1 MEVINMVTHVSQ
13 TNTEACS
20 SSKLRLLIAAALFAA
35 LTFIGTYIIKI
46 QTITHGYI
54 HPGDGFVLLS
64 GIFLGP
70 LWGGLAAGFGS
81 MLSDL
86 IGGYITYVPATF
98 IIKAV
103 VAVIAASLTGL
114 IQKLSGSKKSVIPVI
129 ASGVVGE
136 AFMVI
141 AYFVFESFLAVF
153 TAGKGFTASSFDA
166 AVAASAAGIPANII
180 QGVFGVVIAAVLYP
194 ILRPMVNKQFG

>member
-1 MEVINMVTHVSQ
+1 MVTHVSTPQ
-13 TNTEACS
+13 HNEAVS
-20 SSKLRLLIAAALFAA
+20 SSKLRLLVTAALFAA
-35 LTFIGTYIIKI
+35 LTFIGTYVIKV

-86 IGGYITYVPATF
+86 VGGYMVYVPATF
-98 IIKAV
+98 VIKAL
-103 VAVIAASLTGL
+103 VAVIAAGLTSFL
-114 IQKLSGSKKSVIPVI
+114 QKITALKKSPVPVI
-129 ASGVVGE
+129 IAGVVGE

-141 AYFVFESFLAVF
+141 GYFIFETFEFAF
-153 TAGKGFTASSFDA
+153 TAKGGFDA
-166 AVAASAAGIPANII
+166 ASLNSGMATAAAGIPANLI
-180 QGVFGVVIAAVLYP
+180 QAVFGIIIAAVLYP
-194 ILRPMVNKQFG
+194 LLRNVIKKQEN